1 MVEICCWLEKRGRRP
16 LKRATFVLHVEGIV
30 IVCKME
36 LSKAGRMKMD
46 VIMYTMVWC
55 VDCEGLVFDQLI
67 FR

>member
-1 MVEICCWLEKRGRRP
+1 